1 MRPVALARVV
11 AVAAAVLVATVAG
24 WGAGGPSRASAE
36 PDQAGAPRAGVNL
49 VVDYS
54 KRPTLVIEARGVSAD
69 ELLRSLGREL
79 GFESK
84 RIGKAGP
91 GPLVHGRFVG
101 ELEDLLPWLLRHENH
116 AVELGELRPDGR
128 RQVARVLLFDA
139 GQGDRMASG
148 SRDFTLDPAP
158 AAAAS
163 ADQVRAYLASATGI
177 NRDMRTWLEAWLA
190 RAEAGTAPEIS
201 VNLYDAPVGV
211 SDMLRRLTDP
221 LAPGFARSR
230 LENRGPGT
238 PPRYLTGANDA
249 AQQDVAAALAR
260 TTALAR
266 RNLGA
271 LTEAL
276 GKACLGPQCPG
287 ITRTEI
293 EARDRQLREEAA
305 RPKGAR

>member
-1 MRPVALARVV
+1 MRRVV
-11 AVAAAVLVATVAG
+11 RAGVAAVVVAAAAG
-24 WGAGGPSRASAE
+24 WGMGGPSRASADPE
-36 PDQAGAPRAGVNL
+36 PGGAPRTGVNL

-54 KRPTLVIEARGVSAD
+54 RRPTLAIEARGVTAD

-91 GPLVHGRFVG
+91 GPLIHGRFVG
-101 ELEDLLPWLLRHENH
+101 ELEDLLPWMLRHENH
-116 AVELGELRPDGR
+116 VVELGELRPDGR
-128 RQVARVLLFDA
+128 RQVSRVLLFDA
-139 GQGDRMASG
+139 GQGSRMAG
-148 SRDFTLDPAP
+148 GPRDLTADAAP

-163 ADQVRAYLASATGI
+163 PDQVRAYLASAGDV

-190 RAEAGTAPEIS
+190 RAEAGTAPEIN
-201 VNLYDAPVGV
+201 VNLYDAPTGV
-211 SDMLRRLTDP
+211 TDMLRRLTGP
-221 LAPGFARSR
+221 LAPGFAQGR

-238 PPRYLTGANDA
+238 PPHYLTGANDA
-249 AQQDVAAALAR
+249 AQNDVASALAR

-287 ITRTEI
+287 ITRAEI
-293 EARDRQLREEAA
+293 EARERQMREEAA